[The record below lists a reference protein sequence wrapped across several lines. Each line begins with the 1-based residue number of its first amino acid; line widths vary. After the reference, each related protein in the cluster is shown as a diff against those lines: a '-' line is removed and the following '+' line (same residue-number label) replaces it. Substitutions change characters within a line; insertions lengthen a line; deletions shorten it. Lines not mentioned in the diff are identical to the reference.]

1 MLDAVHSEAVS
12 PRIPGLRDENDLL
25 WLSPGAGLHVVYVK
39 DLGDGRAGF
48 GNTEL
53 GPFHCAGVQWSP
65 DSKNR
70 HDLFITFVLMTGITE
85 IARSAIAPTIFLSAP
100 FPYRSHVLQDGC
112 APMVSQKTTYH
123 FCVDIAGRLYDP
135 KIVVTPT

>member
-12 PRIPGLRDENDLL
+12 PRIPGLRDDSDLL
-25 WLSPGAGLHVVYVK
+25 TLSRDGGLHVVFVK

-48 GNTEL
+48 GHTEF
-53 GPFHCAGVQWSP
+53 GQFHSAGMEWNP
-65 DSKNR
+65 ESKNE
-70 HDLFITFVLMTGITE
+70 HDLFITFVLMPGVTE
-85 IARSAIAPTIFLSAP
+85 ITRSANTPTIFRSAP
-100 FPYRSHVLQDGC
+100 FLYRSHVLQYGC

-123 FCVDIAGRLYDP
+123 FCVNLTGRMYDP